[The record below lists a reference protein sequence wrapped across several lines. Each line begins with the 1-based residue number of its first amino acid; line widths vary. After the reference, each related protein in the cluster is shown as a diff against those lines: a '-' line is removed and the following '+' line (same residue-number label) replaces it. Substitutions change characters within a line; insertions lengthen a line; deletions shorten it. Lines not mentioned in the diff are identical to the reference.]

1 MASSPRTTSSPQQA
15 SRADGAP
22 PRDGPAPSPRAAR
35 LARQRRRGWLL
46 LAAFAWNTWLFTT
59 RIWNLLTGP
68 ELETRSTGFVVV
80 HMVLYIASLAVGAMV
95 GTIGWRMR
103 REASGG
109 ADEAG

>member
-1 MASSPRTTSSPQQA
+1 MPTPPRTTSSPRQA
-15 SRADGAP
+15 PTGDGVSPREAGAP
-22 PRDGPAPSPRAAR
+22 PPQATGA
-35 LARQRRRGWLL
+35 ARQRRRGWLL
-46 LAAFAWNTWLFTT
+46 VAAFAWNTWLFTT

-80 HMVLYIASLAVGAMV
+80 HMVLYVASLAVGAMV